1 MPSSSD
7 PRSLRHIEVKSFVFQ
22 AHRWWSHKCCS
33 RKTLVVHGE
42 DQYPLVLIPWS
53 RYTAETLG
61 PKIDHEVP
69 AGACLKAYSTS
80 TGRLLLA
87 ICVHSWKPHVFVDN
101 AQRALLL
108 SKTCYRLREWPFIY
122 TQISW
127 LAPDLK
133 FMLMAGLALDCSSD
147 SCAAALRK
155 FN

>member
-22 AHRWWSHKCCS
+22 AHRWWTHKCCS

-80 TGRLLLA
+80 TGS
-87 ICVHSWKPHVFVDN
+87 SWV
-101 AQRALLL
+101 RALLL